1 MTEFAIEAIG
11 IKKQFGGKGRGPFKK
26 PIVKALQGV
35 NFNIKY
41 GENYCLLGP
50 NGSGKTTLIRCIL
63 GLLEA
68 EGSIKVLGYEIPKE
82 RQKIMS
88 KIGYMPQDISLY
100 LDLSVKETLHF
111 FARIYGLKNRQIRN
125 KAVENLLDVFLL
137 KRWQNMVVENLSG
150 GMKRRLSLASSLIH
164 KPKLIFLDEPTIGV
178 DPTLRLSFWDYFK
191 ELNEQGATIITTTHV
206 MDEAEKSRRIGFM
219 RNGRLIAEGTVKA
232 LRKKV
237 PGSRKLIIGT
247 SIENTKP
254 IAELIS
260 KEYELKVFSTNFKL
274 EVFYNDDSLIDSIL
288 TFIREKVKINELQT
302 VEPNLEDIFIYL
314 SNESEEGIIIK

>member
-1 MTEFAIEAIG
+1 MSEFAIESIG
-11 IKKQFGGKGRGPFKK
+11 IKKQFGGNGRGPFKK

-50 NGSGKTTLIRCIL
+50 NGSGKTTLIRSIL

-82 RQKIMS
+82 RQKILS

-100 LDLSVKETLHF
+100 PDLSVKETLQF

-125 KAVENLLDVFLL
+125 QAVENILNVFLL

-191 ELNEQGATIITTTHV
+191 DLNEQGATIITTTHV
-206 MDEAEKSRRIGFM
+206 MDEAEKSQKIGFM
-219 RNGRLIAEGTVKA
+219 RNGRLIAEGTVQG

-237 PGSRKLIIGT
+237 PGNRKLIIRT

-254 IAELIS
+254 IAELIL

-274 EVFYNDDSLIDSIL
+274 EIFYNDDSLIDSIL
-288 TFIREKVKINELQT
+288 TFIREKVKIREIQT
-302 VEPNLEDIFIYL
+302 IQPNLEDIFIYF
-314 SNESEEGIIIK
+314 SNESEEGIIK